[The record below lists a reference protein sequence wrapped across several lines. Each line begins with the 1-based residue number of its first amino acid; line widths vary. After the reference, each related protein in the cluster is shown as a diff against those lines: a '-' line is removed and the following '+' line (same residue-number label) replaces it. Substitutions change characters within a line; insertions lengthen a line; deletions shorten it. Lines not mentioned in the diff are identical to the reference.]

1 MQNASLPLIQCAITT
16 TLVAK
21 LMTNLGISPT
31 TLDEVTLVALVAA
44 VVVIVAATFVHLL
57 PAHKRAISA
66 VITVALAAGIG
77 GVAHI
82 GFGSP
87 EPEAT
92 VARTAAVALG
102 LAAIG
107 TIMSAL

>member
-1 MQNASLPLIQCAITT
+1 
-16 TLVAK
+16 
-21 LMTNLGISPT
+21 
-31 TLDEVTLVALVAA
+31 
-44 VVVIVAATFVHLL
+44 L